1 MTALMLLSPILRIAV
16 MENDWQYASSV
27 AEITWSRNLLYAG
40 AASADAADEADG
52 DIDGDE
58 DDGDH
63 DDVDDQQPR
72 C

>member
-1 MTALMLLSPILRIAV
+1 MLNEKEDS
-16 MENDWQYASSV
+16 WSV